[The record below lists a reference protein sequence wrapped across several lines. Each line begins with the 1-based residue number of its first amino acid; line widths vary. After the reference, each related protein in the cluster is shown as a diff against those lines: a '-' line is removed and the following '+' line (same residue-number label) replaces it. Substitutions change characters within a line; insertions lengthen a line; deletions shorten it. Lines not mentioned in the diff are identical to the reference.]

1 MNEAEIKQ
9 RLEEIQI
16 RMRFLE
22 SRFGVKESQVVSF
35 DKLDKS
41 AYWQI
46 VQEYENEVR
55 QKIRSVAKEM
65 KAEKEKR
72 RTPLYDRRIAAAAA
86 AVRKSLLLQRSL
98 TESASPLSKHS
109 ATLQFFSHTS

>member
-1 MNEAEIKQ
+1 VKNMNEAQIKQ

-22 SRFGVKESQVVSF
+22 SGFGVKESQVVSF

-72 RTPLYDRRIAAAAA
+72 RTPLYDRRIAAAAERTDLYYCTDNRALPNIGA
-86 AVRKSLLLQRSL
+86 ADLI
-98 TESASPLSKHS
+98 
-109 ATLQFFSHTS
+109 